1 MVLCQ
6 IALTVTF
13 FIKSRRLPEV
23 NWLPKTIMVLAIVI
37 GIRFV
42 TLELTEEFFDIE
54 YSTTTDIVFQIV
66 VIMTYPFLVGLL
78 IRFQRVQVQL
88 RAQEEN
94 TLKILSTIKYSNI
107 MEKFF
112 VISLVFSNIC
122 LLFSKEVL

>member
-42 TLELTEEFFDIE
+42 TLGFTEEFFDIE